1 MVEQSTFNRLAVGSI
16 PTSGAY
22 RYPRPPAVA
31 PRRAARERPG
41 IYALATRATRN
52 PKAIGEL
59 SEMTVALQLMRSGYD
74 VAQPFGDNARYDLV
88 IDDGVKLL
96 RVQVKTG
103 RLSRD
108 GGIVFPTC
116 SSQVHRGRGRM
127 TYQGQCD
134 LFAVYCPE
142 LDATYLVPVADTGAR
157 SCTLR
162 VKPPRNN
169 QATGVRWA
177 ADYALRPN
185 AG

>member
-1 MVEQSTFNRLAVGSI
+1 MVEQSTVNRLAVGSI
-16 PTSGAY
+16 PTSGAH
-22 RYPRPPAVA
+22 RYPRPHALARLRAV
-31 PRRAARERPG
+31 RERPRV
-41 IYALATRATRN
+41 YALNARASRN

-59 SEMTVALQLMRSGYD
+59 SEMAAALHLMRAGYD

-88 IDDGVKLL
+88 IDDGARLL

-103 RLSRD
+103 RLGQD
-108 GGIVFPTC
+108 GGIAFPTC

-127 TYQGQCD
+127 TYHGQCD

-142 LDATYLVPVADTGAR
+142 LDQTYLVPVEVTGAR

-162 VKPPRNN
+162 VEPPKNN
-169 QATGVRWA
+169 QAAGVRWA
-177 ADYALRPN
+177 ADYVLRPK